1 MLRFLEIAWNAVA
14 DTFAAFAVWLTGVL
28 GGLQGL
34 VLDPRQW
41 TTLTWLAFA
50 LVVILAI
57 PLFKRRRRGR
67 TGGLP
72 EMMISHGE
80 IRVGPEESVDR
91 VYAFPGALGAT
102 TTVTP
107 PRVPHHLKLA
117 LSNLNPYPVQLIEL
131 AVHARGGK
139 LPIVAEAGAVVPPNG
154 AVDVTA
160 ELGDLAGEAGV
171 LELYLYSNRL
181 KGKTFRLVAPLEW
194 EPWEQSYRV
203 KALKSRTERV
213 ARLASQAR
221 KVGERQAFL
230 AARRREKRKELAR
243 AALERADSL
252 KRQVEE
258 YRVSRMQRS
267 HAAAEASDAAVTSA
281 MGERWLRRQPP
292 GSAAEAEVGSSGG
305 ARNGATRQPPKQP
318 PPKSREDMRFPDEF

>member
-1 MLRFLEIAWNAVA
+1 MLRFLELAWNAVA
-14 DTFAAFAVWLTGVL
+14 DTFAAIAAWLSGVL
-28 GGLQGL
+28 GGLQGF

-41 TTLTWLAFA
+41 TTLTWLALA
-50 LVVILAI
+50 LVVILAV
-57 PLFKRRRRGR
+57 PLFMRRRRGR

-80 IRVGPEESVDR
+80 IKVGPEESVDR

-131 AVHARGGK
+131 AVHARGSK

-181 KGKTFRLVAPLEW
+181 KGKTFRLVSPLEW

-203 KALKSRTERV
+203 KALNSRTERV
-213 ARLASQAR
+213 ARLASQTR
-221 KVGERQAFL
+221 KQGERQAFL

-243 AALERADSL
+243 AAMERADSL

-267 HAAAEASDAAVTSA
+267 HAAAEAADAAVTSA
-281 MGERWLRRQPP
+281 MAERGLRRQPT
-292 GSAAEAEVGSSGG
+292 GAAAEPG
-305 ARNGATRQPPKQP
+305 AASNGAAWQSPQQPTKQP
-318 PPKSREDMRFPDEF
+318 PPKPRDDMRFPDEF